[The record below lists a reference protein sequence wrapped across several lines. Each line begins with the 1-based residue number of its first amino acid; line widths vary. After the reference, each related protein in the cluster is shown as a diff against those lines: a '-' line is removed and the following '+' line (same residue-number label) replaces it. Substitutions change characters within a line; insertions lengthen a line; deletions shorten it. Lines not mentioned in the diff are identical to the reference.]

1 MGRSDT
7 QQLENAPAPNGA
19 SALQHITPEVN
30 ARRARQMMSTVVE
43 SRDLILDDPCRVL
56 AMYVLGDPLDQ
67 THVLVHRIGPNRVPH
82 DNVLAATP

>member
-1 MGRSDT
+1 
-7 QQLENAPAPNGA
+7 
-19 SALQHITPEVN
+19 
-30 ARRARQMMSTVVE
+30 MMSTVVE